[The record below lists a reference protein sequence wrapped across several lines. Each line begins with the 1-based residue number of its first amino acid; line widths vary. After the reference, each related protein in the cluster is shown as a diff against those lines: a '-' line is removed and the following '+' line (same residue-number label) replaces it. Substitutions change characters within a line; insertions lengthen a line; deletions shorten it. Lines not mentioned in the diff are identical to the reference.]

1 MKKKATALFLAGAL
15 CTGGIGLGTGLSVN
29 AEEEQPKIARSARAP

>member
-15 CTGGIGLGTGLSVN
+15 CTGGIGLGTGLNAS